1 MKAIEIRNKYLN
13 FFKNHGHVVIPSAPL
28 IPENDPSVLFTT
40 AGMQPLVPYLLG
52 ETHPSGTR
60 LTDYQ
65 KCVRTNDIEEVGD
78 NRHLTYFEML
88 GNWSL
93 GDYFKEESVQM
104 SYDFLTQELN
114 IPAEKLSVTCFAG
127 DEDCERDNVTA
138 ECWKKAG
145 IPEER
150 IYFFGK
156 DDNWWI
162 AGEEGPCGPDTE
174 MFYDT
179 GKPKCSEE
187 CNPSCGCGK
196 YVEIWN
202 NVFMEFFKD
211 KDGKYTKLKQHNV
224 DTGLGLERMTMLLQG
239 KETPFETELFAP
251 IMDKLVELQKVDN
264 IASRRIVAEHL
275 RSSMMITCDGGRP
288 SNVDRGY
295 ILRRLIRRMIRHMN
309 KLQISLDEL
318 STLIDINVENLK
330 ELYPALESNKETIK
344 TVLLEEKDKFVKTLT
359 KGEKEF
365 VKEMENIK
373 ADGKDILP
381 GTIVFRLYDTYGFP
395 PEVTEELATENGMKI
410 DKEEFEKL
418 FKEHQ
423 EKSRAGAEQ
432 KFKGGLAGNGEM
444 ETKYHTATHLLNAAL
459 RVVLGSHVHQRGS
472 NITAERMRFD
482 FSHPAKM
489 TDEEKQKTE
498 DLVNEWIQAA
508 IPVEHVEMNKEDAI
522 AQGAEAMFIEK
533 YGDIVSVYKIGDKSL
548 ELCGG
553 PHVSNTSELGHFK
566 IKKEGEEL
574 YKYVKQGLDY
584 IKNAENKFT
593 DLINLEEGTIRIGVS
608 PTLTKEFL
616 LPYLEIFHKKYP
628 NINIE
633 IDTKLW
639 KTLIQKLRNGLLDIL
654 IIHLNDEKYD
664 EDLKII
670 KCKKKHD
677 CLIASKKYKDIIGEE
692 ISCINKALS
701 ISVGLESL

>member
-1 MKAIEIRNKYLN
+1 MKAIEIRNKYLE
-13 FFKNHGHVVIPSAPL
+13 FFKKHGHTIIPSAPL

-52 ETHPSGTR
+52 EKHPAGTR

-93 GDYFKEESVQM
+93 GDYFKEESIQM
-104 SYDFLTQELN
+104 SYDFLTKELN

-127 DEDCERDNVTA
+127 DEDCPRDNTTA

-150 IYFFGK
+150 IYYFGK

-179 GKPKCSEE
+179 GKPKCSLE

-202 NVFMEFFKD
+202 NVFMEFYKD
-211 KDGKYTKLKQHNV
+211 HNGKYSKLKQHNV
-224 DTGLGLERMTMLLQG
+224 DTGLGLERMTMLLEG

-264 IASRRIVAEHL
+264 IASRRIIAEHL
-275 RSSMMITCDGGRP
+275 RSSMMIICDGGRP

-295 ILRRLIRRMIRHMN
+295 ILRRLIRRMVRHMN

-318 STLIDINVENLK
+318 STLIELNVDNLK
-330 ELYPALESNKETIK
+330 EMYPALNENRETIK
-344 TVLLEEKDKFVKTLT
+344 TVILEEKDKFVKTLV

-365 VKEMENIK
+365 SKEIETVKEQ
-373 ADGKDILP
+373 GKDTIP
-381 GTIVFRLYDTYGFP
+381 GKMVFRLYDTYGFP
-395 PEVTEELATENGMKI
+395 PEETEELARENGMKI

-432 KFKGGLAGNGEM
+432 KFKGGLASTGEM
-444 ETKYHTATHLLNAAL
+444 DTKYHTATHLLNAAL
-459 RVVLGSHVHQRGS
+459 KQILGSHVHQRGS

-482 FSHPAKM
+482 FSHTAKM
-489 TDEEKQKTE
+489 TEEEKKATE
-498 DLVNEWIQAA
+498 DLVNEWIKEA
-508 IPVEHVEMNKEDAI
+508 IPVEHLEMKKDEAI
-522 AQGAEAMFIEK
+522 RLGAEAMFIEK
-533 YGDIVSVYKIGDKSL
+533 YGDVVSVYKIGDKSI

-553 PHVSNTSELGHFK
+553 PHVQNTSELGHFK
-566 IKKEGEEL
+566 IKKEESSSSGVRRI
-574 YKYVKQGLDY
+574 KAILD
-584 IKNAENKFT
+584 
-593 DLINLEEGTIRIGVS
+593 
-608 PTLTKEFL
+608 
-616 LPYLEIFHKKYP
+616 
-628 NINIE
+628 
-633 IDTKLW
+633 
-639 KTLIQKLRNGLLDIL
+639 
-654 IIHLNDEKYD
+654 
-664 EDLKII
+664 
-670 KCKKKHD
+670 
-677 CLIASKKYKDIIGEE
+677 
-692 ISCINKALS
+692 
-701 ISVGLESL
+701 

>member
-13 FFKNHGHVVIPSAPL
+13 FFKEHGHTVIPSAPL

-52 ETHPSGTR
+52 EPHPAGKR

-65 KCVRTNDIEEVGD
+65 KCVRTNDIDEVGD

-93 GDYFKEESVQM
+93 GDYFKEESIQM
-104 SYDFLTQELN
+104 SYDFLTKELG

-127 DEDCERDNVTA
+127 DGDCARDEVTA
-138 ECWKKAG
+138 SCWKKAG

-150 IYFFGK
+150 IYYFGK

-162 AGEEGPCGPDTE
+162 AGETGPCGPDTE

-179 GKPKCSEE
+179 GKPKCSPE

-202 NVFMEFFKD
+202 NVFMEFYKD
-211 KDGKYTKLKQHNV
+211 ENGKYSKLKQHNV
-224 DTGLGLERMTMLLQG
+224 DTGLGLERMAMLLQG
-239 KETPFETELFAP
+239 KETPFETELFTP
-251 IMDKLVELQKVDN
+251 IMDKLVELEKVDN

-275 RSSMMITCDGGRP
+275 RSSMMIICDGGRP

-295 ILRRLIRRMIRHMN
+295 ILRRLIRRMVRHMN

-318 STLIDINVENLK
+318 VTLIDLNVENLK
-330 ELYPALESNKETIK
+330 EMYPSLEINKETIK
-344 TVLLEEKDKFVKTLT
+344 TVIIEEKDKFVKTLV

-365 VKEMENIK
+365 EKEVGQVKAQGENIVP
-373 ADGKDILP
+373 GKV
-381 GTIVFRLYDTYGFP
+381 VFRLYDTYGFP
-395 PEVTEELATENGMKI
+395 PEVTEELATESGMSI

-423 EKSRAGAEQ
+423 EKSRAGSEQ
-432 KFKGGLAGNGEM
+432 KFKGGLASTGEM

-459 RVVLGSHVHQRGS
+459 KQVLGSHVHQRGS

-482 FSHPAKM
+482 FSHPTKM
-489 TDEEKQKTE
+489 TDEEKKATE
-498 DLVNEWIQAA
+498 DLVNEWIKEA
-508 IPVEHVEMNKEDAI
+508 IPVEHLEMKKDDAI
-522 AQGAEAMFIEK
+522 KMGAEAMFIEK
-533 YGDIVSVYKIGDKSL
+533 YGDIVSVYKIGDKSI

-553 PHVSNTSELGHFK
+553 PHVHNTSELGHFK
-566 IKKEGEEL
+566 IKKEESSSSGVRRI
-574 YKYVKQGLDY
+574 KAILD
-584 IKNAENKFT
+584 
-593 DLINLEEGTIRIGVS
+593 
-608 PTLTKEFL
+608 
-616 LPYLEIFHKKYP
+616 
-628 NINIE
+628 
-633 IDTKLW
+633 
-639 KTLIQKLRNGLLDIL
+639 
-654 IIHLNDEKYD
+654 
-664 EDLKII
+664 
-670 KCKKKHD
+670 
-677 CLIASKKYKDIIGEE
+677 
-692 ISCINKALS
+692 
-701 ISVGLESL
+701 

>member
-52 ETHPSGTR
+52 EPHPAGTR

-65 KCVRTNDIEEVGD
+65 KCVRTNDIDEVGD

-93 GDYFKEESVQM
+93 GDYFKEESIQM
-104 SYDFLTQELN
+104 SYDFLTKELR

-127 DEDCERDNVTA
+127 DEDCARDEVTA
-138 ECWKKAG
+138 SCWKKAG

-150 IYFFGK
+150 IYYFGK

-162 AGEEGPCGPDTE
+162 AGETGPCGPDTE

-179 GKPKCSEE
+179 GKPKCSPE

-202 NVFMEFFKD
+202 NVFMEFYKD
-211 KDGKYTKLKQHNV
+211 ENGKYSKLKQHNV
-224 DTGLGLERMTMLLQG
+224 DTGLGLERMTMLLEG

-275 RSSMMITCDGGRP
+275 RSSMMIICDGGRP

-295 ILRRLIRRMIRHMN
+295 ILRRLIRRMVRHMN

-330 ELYPALESNKETIK
+330 EMYPALETNKETIK
-344 TVLLEEKDKFVKTLT
+344 NVILEEKDKFVKTLE

-365 VKEMENIK
+365 AKEVGQVKEQGENIVP
-373 ADGKDILP
+373 GKV
-381 GTIVFRLYDTYGFP
+381 VFRLYDTYGFP

-410 DKEEFEKL
+410 DKEGFDKL

-423 EKSRAGAEQ
+423 EKSRAGSEQ
-432 KFKGGLAGNGEM
+432 KFKGGLASTGEM

-459 RVVLGSHVHQRGS
+459 KQVLGSHVHQRGS

-498 DLVNEWIQAA
+498 DLVNEWITEA
-508 IPVEHVEMNKEDAI
+508 IPVEHLEMKKDDAI
-522 AQGAEAMFIEK
+522 KMGAEAMFIEK
-533 YGDIVSVYKIGDKSL
+533 YGDIVSVYKIGDVSI

-566 IKKEGEEL
+566 IKKEESSSSGIRRI
-574 YKYVKQGLDY
+574 KAILD
-584 IKNAENKFT
+584 
-593 DLINLEEGTIRIGVS
+593 
-608 PTLTKEFL
+608 
-616 LPYLEIFHKKYP
+616 
-628 NINIE
+628 
-633 IDTKLW
+633 
-639 KTLIQKLRNGLLDIL
+639 
-654 IIHLNDEKYD
+654 
-664 EDLKII
+664 
-670 KCKKKHD
+670 
-677 CLIASKKYKDIIGEE
+677 
-692 ISCINKALS
+692 
-701 ISVGLESL
+701 

>member
-52 ETHPSGTR
+52 EPHPAGTR

-65 KCVRTNDIEEVGD
+65 KCVRTNDIDEVGD

-93 GDYFKEESVQM
+93 GDYFKEESIQM
-104 SYDFLTQELN
+104 SYDFLTKELR

-127 DEDCERDNVTA
+127 DEDCARDEVTA
-138 ECWKKAG
+138 SCWKKAG

-150 IYFFGK
+150 IYYFGK

-162 AGEEGPCGPDTE
+162 AGETGPCGPDTE

-179 GKPKCSEE
+179 GKPKCSPE

-202 NVFMEFFKD
+202 NVFMEFYKD
-211 KDGKYTKLKQHNV
+211 ENGKYSKLKQHNV
-224 DTGLGLERMTMLLQG
+224 DTGLGLERMTMLLEG

-275 RSSMMITCDGGRP
+275 RSSMMIICDGGRP

-295 ILRRLIRRMIRHMN
+295 ILRRLIRRMVRHMN

-330 ELYPALESNKETIK
+330 EMYPALETNRDTIK
-344 TVLLEEKDKFVKTLT
+344 TVILEEKDKFVKTLE

-365 VKEMENIK
+365 AKEIETVKEQGQNIVP
-373 ADGKDILP
+373 GKM
-381 GTIVFRLYDTYGFP
+381 VFRLYDTYGFP
-395 PEVTEELATENGMKI
+395 PEVTEELAAENGMKI
-410 DKEEFEKL
+410 DKEKFEKL

-423 EKSRAGAEQ
+423 EKSRAGSEQ
-432 KFKGGLAGNGEM
+432 KFKGGLASTGEM

-459 RVVLGSHVHQRGS
+459 KQVLGAHVHQRGS

-498 DLVNEWIQAA
+498 DLVNEWISQA
-508 IPVEHVEMNKEDAI
+508 IPVEHLEMKKEDAI
-522 AQGAEAMFIEK
+522 KMGAEAMFIEK
-533 YGDIVSVYKIGDKSL
+533 YGDIVSVYKIGNVSL

-566 IKKEGEEL
+566 IKKEESSSSG
-574 YKYVKQGLDY
+574 VRR
-584 IKNAENKFT
+584 IKA
-593 DLINLEEGTIRIGVS
+593 
-608 PTLTKEFL
+608 
-616 LPYLEIFHKKYP
+616 
-628 NINIE
+628 
-633 IDTKLW
+633 
-639 KTLIQKLRNGLLDIL
+639 IL
-654 IIHLNDEKYD
+654 
-664 EDLKII
+664 
-670 KCKKKHD
+670 C
-677 CLIASKKYKDIIGEE
+677 
-692 ISCINKALS
+692 
-701 ISVGLESL
+701 

>member
-1 MKAIEIRNKYLN
+1 MKAIEIRNKYLE
-13 FFKNHGHVVIPSAPL
+13 FFKKHGHTVIPSAPL

-52 ETHPSGTR
+52 EKHPAGTR

-93 GDYFKEESVQM
+93 GDYFKEESIQM
-104 SYDFLTQELN
+104 SYDFLTQELH

-127 DEDCERDNVTA
+127 DEDCPRDTVTA

-150 IYFFGK
+150 IYYFGK
-156 DDNWWI
+156 GDNWWI

-179 GKPKCSEE
+179 GKPKCSPE

-202 NVFMEFFKD
+202 NVFMEFFKG
-211 KDGKYTKLKQHNV
+211 KDGKYTKLAQHNV
-224 DTGLGLERMTMLLQG
+224 DTGLGLERMTMLLEG

-251 IMDKLVELQKVDN
+251 IMDKLVELQNVDN

-275 RSSMMITCDGGRP
+275 RSSMMIICDGGRP
-288 SNVDRGY
+288 SNIDRGY
-295 ILRRLIRRMIRHMN
+295 ILRRIIRRMIRHMN

-330 ELYPALESNKETIK
+330 EMYPALETNKETIK
-344 TVLLEEKDKFVKTLT
+344 TVILEEKDKFVKTLA

-365 VKEMENIK
+365 AKEIETVKVQ
-373 ADGKDILP
+373 GKDTIP
-381 GTIVFRLYDTYGFP
+381 GIMVFRLYDTYGFP
-395 PEVTEELATENGMKI
+395 PEVTEELAQENGMKI

-423 EKSRAGAEQ
+423 EKSRAGSEQ
-432 KFKGGLAGNGEM
+432 KFKGGLASTGEM

-459 RVVLGSHVHQRGS
+459 KVVLGTHVHQRGS

-498 DLVNEWIQAA
+498 DLVNEWIKEA
-508 IPVEHVEMNKEDAI
+508 IPVEHVEMKKDEAI
-522 AQGAEAMFIEK
+522 RLGAEAMFIEK
-533 YGDIVSVYKIGDKSL
+533 YGDVVSVYKIGDKSL

-553 PHVSNTSELGHFK
+553 PHVQNTSELGHFK
-566 IKKEGEEL
+566 IKKEESSSSG
-574 YKYVKQGLDY
+574 VRR
-584 IKNAENKFT
+584 IKAV
-593 DLINLEEGTIRIGVS
+593 LE
-608 PTLTKEFL
+608 
-616 LPYLEIFHKKYP
+616 
-628 NINIE
+628 
-633 IDTKLW
+633 
-639 KTLIQKLRNGLLDIL
+639 
-654 IIHLNDEKYD
+654 
-664 EDLKII
+664 
-670 KCKKKHD
+670 
-677 CLIASKKYKDIIGEE
+677 
-692 ISCINKALS
+692 
-701 ISVGLESL
+701 